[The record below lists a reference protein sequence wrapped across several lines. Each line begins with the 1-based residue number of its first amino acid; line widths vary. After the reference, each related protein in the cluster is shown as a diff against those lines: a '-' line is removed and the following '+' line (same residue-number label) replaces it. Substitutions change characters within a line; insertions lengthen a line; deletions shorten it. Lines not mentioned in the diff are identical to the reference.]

1 MTKSNCSTAPIAL
14 AYKLFPAG
22 AIDLDAAGALDGP
35 DAICPVL
42 RMFEG
47 EAVRV
52 REILLEAGAEHVSPL
67 LNVGSST
74 AAFRTRDK
82 PHIEAELFAPM
93 RARGVAVCH
102 LDRKA
107 ADGVDL
113 VGDILD
119 PVLRE
124 DLSARGFRCVLL
136 CNVLEHVRDRPAL
149 AAACEQIVGS
159 GGLIL
164 ATVPS
169 SFPYHADPID
179 TFYRPSPAELAA
191 LFGRCELRRGETLA
205 GQTYGQAIRQAGS
218 SPLREFARTALAAL
232 TAIAW
237 PRSFLSRAH
246 RWLWYRRPYRVSVA
260 LLAVR

>member
-1 MTKSNCSTAPIAL
+1 
-14 AYKLFPAG
+14 
-22 AIDLDAAGALDGP
+22 
-35 DAICPVL
+35 
-42 RMFEG
+42 MFDS

-52 REILLEAGAEHVSPL
+52 REILLEAGAEAVSPL

-74 AAFRTRDK
+74 AAFRTLDK
-82 PHIEAELFAPM
+82 PHIDAELFAPL
-93 RARGVAVCH
+93 RTQGVSICH

-107 ADGVDL
+107 DDGVDL

-119 PVLRE
+119 PALRQE
-124 DLSARGFRCVLL
+124 LAGRGFRCLL
-136 CNVLEHVRDRPAL
+136 LSNVLEHVRDRPGL
-149 AAACEQIVGS
+149 AAACEEIVGR

-179 TFYRPSPAELAA
+179 TLYRPSPSELAG
-191 LFGRCELRRGETLA
+191 LFRRSELRRGETVK
-205 GQTYGQAIRQAGS
+205 GRTYRETIAAAGS
-218 SPLREFARTALAAL
+218 SLPRELARTALAAL

>member
-1 MTKSNCSTAPIAL
+1 
-14 AYKLFPAG
+14 
-22 AIDLDAAGALDGP
+22 
-35 DAICPVL
+35 
-42 RMFEG
+42 MFEG

-74 AAFRTRDK
+74 AAFRTQDK
-82 PHIEAELFAPM
+82 PHIEAQLFAPL
-93 RARGVAVCH
+93 RERGVAICH

-107 ADGVDL
+107 DDGVD
-113 VGDILD
+113 VIGDILD
-119 PVLRE
+119 PALRE
-124 DLSARGFRCVLL
+124 ELAARGFRCVLL
-136 CNVLEHVRDRPAL
+136 CNVLEHVRERQAL

-169 SFPYHADPID
+169 SFPYHADPIE
-179 TFYRPSPAELAA
+179 TFYRPSPGELAA
-191 LFGRCELRRGETLA
+191 LFRASDLRRGETVT
-205 GQTYGQAIRQAGS
+205 GQTYRDAIAS
-218 SPLREFARTALAAL
+218 LPREFAKTALAAL

-246 RWLWYRRPYRVSVA
+246 RWFWYRRPYRVSVA

>member
-1 MTKSNCSTAPIAL
+1 
-14 AYKLFPAG
+14 
-22 AIDLDAAGALDGP
+22 
-35 DAICPVL
+35 
-42 RMFEG
+42 MFEG

-74 AAFRTRDK
+74 GAFRTRDK
-82 PHIEAELFAPM
+82 PHIEAELFAPL
-93 RARGVAVCH
+93 RARGVAICH

-107 ADGVDL
+107 DDGVDV

-119 PVLRE
+119 PALRQK
-124 DLSARGFRCVLL
+124 LSARGFRCLL
-136 CNVLEHVRDRPAL
+136 LSNVLEHVRDRPAL

-179 TFYRPSPAELAA
+179 TLYRPTPEELTA
-191 LFGRCELRRGETLA
+191 LFKASELRRAETVT
-205 GQTYGQAIRQAGS
+205 GQTYREAIHDADS
-218 SPLREFARTALAAL
+218 SSLHELARTALAAL